1 MINYFLVD
9 CWYFPQKKINYS
21 RISSEKTDAQLSV
34 QSRHTQYAF
43 TRGIIVENTQEK
55 KQNYVEAGSSRPFGR
70 LFSWHSTHS
79 TNTDFSIVCLL
90 LTLSSLVDQNT
101 VAGGSC
107 IDLALASVLVAFTH
121 D

>member
-1 MINYFLVD
+1 M
-9 CWYFPQKKINYS
+9 
-21 RISSEKTDAQLSV
+21 
-34 QSRHTQYAF
+34 
-43 TRGIIVENTQEK
+43 RGIIVENTQEK

-70 LFSWHSTHS
+70 LFSWHS